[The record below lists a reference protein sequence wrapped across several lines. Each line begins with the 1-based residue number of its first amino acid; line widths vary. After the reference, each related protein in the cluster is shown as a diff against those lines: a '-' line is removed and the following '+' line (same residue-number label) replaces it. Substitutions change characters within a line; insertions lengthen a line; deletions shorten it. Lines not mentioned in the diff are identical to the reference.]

1 MGKNHFKI
9 LILFQ
14 INSSAYEVFYTIYT
28 MIRIASKDRKQENKE
43 KTLDSAESLTYTAQ
57 NLYVYF
63 ILDASTRFF
72 VLNEAPDVIVEPLK
86 FEMWITFDDFNS
98 KY

>member
-1 MGKNHFKI
+1 MQFE
-9 LILFQ
+9 

-28 MIRIASKDRKQENKE
+28 MIREASKDRKQENKE

-63 ILDASTRFF
+63 ILDVIDDLVLKVKKVSTRFF

-86 FEMWITFDDFNS
+86 F
-98 KY
+98 